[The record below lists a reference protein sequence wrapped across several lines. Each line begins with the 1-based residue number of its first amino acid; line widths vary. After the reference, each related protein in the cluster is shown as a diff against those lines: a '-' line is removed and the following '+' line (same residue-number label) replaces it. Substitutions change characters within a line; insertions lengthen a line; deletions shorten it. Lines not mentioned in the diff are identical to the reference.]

1 MIKKSKKNNV
11 KSNKSEKK
19 KGKVIHRV
27 IHSLSTDGDIGKKK
41 IKKGVFFVAAIVF
54 LLFLSFIAWICFT
67 LPGLNDV
74 KATRRTPMITVHDVN
89 GNTVGVIG
97 QRYGKP
103 VDITK
108 LPPYVAKLLTATE
121 DKRFYAHGGI
131 DVIGIF
137 RALWVDVVSR
147 SPKQGA
153 STITAQLA
161 KNLFL
166 SSEKTLMRK
175 IREMFL
181 AIKIEHCF
189 TKDEILEI
197 YLNRV
202 YFGAGVYGLDAAAAY
217 YYGKDAYSL
226 SLYESAVLI
235 GMLKAPNTYSPLRGF
250 KKSDER
256 AVTVLKNA
264 GFPTDAAKSRPVE
277 RKGNGWFFD
286 YVQNEVVGYIGDSEV
301 DIDVYTTYDP
311 TWQKR
316 AEDAVSQIT
325 ADADNETAVMIMGY
339 DGAIKAMIGG
349 RDYKK
354 SQFNR
359 AVQAMRQ
366 PGSVFKPFVY
376 LTALENGYTEYDL
389 VDDKENP
396 SVRVRNFDRK
406 YRGTVSLKD
415 ALATSLNTVAVN
427 LADDLGLGAV
437 RKTAG
442 KFGLSAG
449 CADTAIIA
457 LGVCETSLSEI
468 TAAYAALANG
478 GMLTNSYAIT
488 RIDASGS
495 LLYKRKHEH
504 GTRIASENAVKA
516 LDGILAAAVM
526 RGTGRRAAVPGL
538 NIRGKTGTTQNG
550 RDAWFVGYD
559 DRVVVGVWTGYD
571 DDRNTKITG
580 GGMPAAVFKKIM
592 EAD

>member
-1 MIKKSKKNNV
+1 MIKKSKKNNG
-11 KSNKSEKK
+11 KSNKNGKK
-19 KGKVIHRV
+19 RGKVIPKV
-27 IHSLSTDGDIGKKK
+27 IHSLSTGGEIGKKK
-41 IKKGVFFVAAIVF
+41 IKKCVFYSIAIVF

-67 LPGLNDV
+67 LPSLNDV
-74 KATRRTPMITVHDVN
+74 KATKRMPMITVHDVN
-89 GNTVGVIG
+89 GKTVGVIG

-103 VDITK
+103 INIAM
-108 LPPYVAKLLTATE
+108 LPPYVAKLLVGTE
-121 DKRFYAHGGI
+121 DRRFYAHGGI
-131 DVIGIF
+131 DIIGIL
-137 RALWVDVVSR
+137 RAAWVDVVSR
-147 SPKQGA
+147 SPRQGA

-166 SSEKTLMRK
+166 SQEKTLMRK
-175 IREMFL
+175 IRETFL
-181 AIKIEHCF
+181 AVKIEHCF

-202 YFGAGVYGLDAAAAY
+202 YFGAGIYGLNAAAEY

-235 GMLKAPNTYSPLRGF
+235 GMLKAPNTYSPLRDM
-250 KKSDER
+250 KKADGR

-264 GFPTDAAKSRPVE
+264 GFTIDAAKSKPFE
-277 RKGNGWFFD
+277 RKGNGWFLD
-286 YVQNEVVGYIGDSEV
+286 YVQSEAVGYIGEIEI

-311 TWQKR
+311 VWQKR
-316 AEDAVSQIT
+316 AATAVREIT
-325 ADADNETAVMIMGY
+325 ADVDNEIAVMIMGH
-339 DGAIKAMIGG
+339 DGAIKAIIGG
-349 RDYKK
+349 RDYKN

-359 AVQAMRQ
+359 AVQARRQ

-396 SVRVRNFDRK
+396 RVNVRNFDRK

-415 ALATSLNTVAVN
+415 ALAISLNTVAVN
-427 LADDLGLGAV
+427 LADDLGLAAV

-442 KFGLSAG
+442 KFGLNAV

-457 LGVCETSLSEI
+457 LGVCETTLNDI

-478 GMLTNSYAIT
+478 GRLTNSYVIS
-488 RIDASGS
+488 RIDGSGR
-495 LLYKRKHEH
+495 LLYKRKQEH
-504 GTRIASENAVKA
+504 GTRIASENAVKV
-516 LDGILAAAVM
+516 LDSILSAAVA
-526 RGTGRRAAVPGL
+526 RGTGRKAAVSGL

-571 DDRNTKITG
+571 DDRKTKITG